1 MTQLTMATGGKPA
14 RQSRTS
20 GRGTGLA
27 LRLIGL
33 ALLGHVLRSRRFYE
47 RMAVGAVVL
56 AALRGINQESRASTF
71 ERVAAWNKRQA
82 QMVER
87 QAERQA
93 HRIEHQAERQAHRI
107 ERQAG
112 RAERQGKRFLRKAK
126 APLTLDQ

>member
-71 ERVAAWNKRQA
+71 ERVAAWNKRQT

-87 QAERQA
+87 
-93 HRIEHQAERQAHRI
+93 QAERQAHRI